1 MILDRFSRSVALR
14 NLSFNLGQS
23 ALTVG
28 VVAISVTLVIFLGAL
43 IGGLQRRLISS
54 VTGSVP
60 HVVVRQAERDPVAAW
75 DLPREGP
82 DAPIVVGEEVK
93 LQQRK
98 MKIEDWAVWT
108 GRLRDFDPDILA
120 VSPVVEGQAIL
131 ARGEKRQSI
140 SVTGVTPELHNKVVE
155 IEDKLVSGRFF
166 GLNGGEAAIG
176 FKLAEEFAV
185 RLGDKV
191 RITSSEGTAGDYTVA
206 GIFDTGFAA
215 VDGRTVFVP
224 LRDAQSLF
232 RLGGA
237 VTSIG
242 LKLRTIFEADTL
254 AARLMMQMPY
264 EAESWMEQN
273 QTLLSGL
280 RAQSQSSNLIIG
292 FTVVAS
298 GFGIAAILIMAVV
311 SKLRE
316 IGIYKAIG
324 ATRRQIL
331 TTFTFQGTLLAF
343 VGSLAGTAM
352 GVALTLGLMQVRM
365 AASATGRPVEVFPMM
380 LTGGLIATAIGMATG
395 VGFVASLYPA
405 WRAARVDPIEVIR
418 GA

>member
-1 MILDRFSRSVALR
+1 MIDRFSRSVALR
-14 NLSFNLGQS
+14 NLAFSRGQS

-28 VVAISVTLVIFLGAL
+28 VVAISVTLIIFLGAL

-54 VTGSVP
+54 VTGSIA

-75 DLPREGP
+75 DLPR
-82 DAPIVVGEEVK
+82 APGDPVAVGEAVK
-93 LQQRK
+93 LQQRRL
-98 MKIEDWAVWT
+98 KIEDWAVWVP
-108 GRLRDFDPDILA
+108 RLRDYDPGVVA
-120 VSPVVEGQAIL
+120 VSPVVEGQGIL
-131 ARGEKRQSI
+131 ARGEKRLSV
-140 SVTGVTPELHNKVVE
+140 SVTGVYPEMHNKVVE
-155 IEDKLVSGRFF
+155 IQEKLVEGRFH
-166 GLNGGEAAIG
+166 GLNGGEVAIG
-176 FKLAEEFAV
+176 YKLAEDFAL

-191 RITSSEGTAGDYTVA
+191 RITSSEGNVGDYAVA

-215 VDGRTVFVP
+215 VDGRTVFVT

-232 RLGGA
+232 QLGTA

-242 LKLRTIFEADTL
+242 LKLRAIFEADDL
-254 AARLMMQMPY
+254 AARLQTQVPY
-264 EAESWMEQN
+264 EANSWMRDN

-280 RAQSQSSNLIIG
+280 RAQSQSSNLIVA

-298 GFGIAAILIMAVV
+298 GFGIASILIMAVV

-331 TTFTFQGTLLAF
+331 ATFALQGTLLALL
-343 VGSLAGTAM
+343 GSLVGTLM
-352 GVALTLGLMQVRM
+352 GVGLSFLLMQARM
-365 AASATGRPVEVFPMM
+365 TASTTGRTIEVFPMM
-380 LTGGLIATAIGMATG
+380 LTGGLVATAVAVATG

-405 WRAARVDPIEVIR
+405 WRAARVNPIDVIR
-418 GA
+418 GT